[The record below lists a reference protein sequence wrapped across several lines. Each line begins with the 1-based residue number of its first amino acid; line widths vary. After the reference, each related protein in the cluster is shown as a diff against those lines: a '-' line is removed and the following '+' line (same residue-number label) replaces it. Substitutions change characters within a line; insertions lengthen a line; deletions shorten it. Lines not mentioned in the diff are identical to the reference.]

1 MEDSCFSVTRDNSAN
16 QLFYTKY
23 LIACHLPCF
32 IWAINFKR
40 EMVKKIFLIM
50 EESGIEP
57 ETFRMR
63 SGRSTTELHPHS
75 VTFPPF
81 LAKVIWMWFCCWLK
95 FVLDALNYVAELLT
109 LQKYFRILCRINSF
123 LVSLSLDPQDPDPKS
138 PDPGSEIRIQALGS
152 VNLTWMQI
160 ESLSFELFEDF
171 CLA

>member
-1 MEDSCFSVTRDNSAN
+1 MSLGVLKEFCVNSKKTFKGTRKIKLLEGMEDSCFSVTRDNSAN

-63 SGRSTTELHPHS
+63 SGRSTTELHPHCTT
-75 VTFPPF
+75 TFP
-81 LAKVIWMWFCCWLK
+81 K
-95 FVLDALNYVAELLT
+95 ER
-109 LQKYFRILCRINSF
+109 RILSLLSAAASHSYSAKAEYFSYDPFVSF
-123 LVSLSLDPQDPDPKS
+123 
-138 PDPGSEIRIQALGS
+138 
-152 VNLTWMQI
+152 
-160 ESLSFELFEDF
+160 
-171 CLA
+171 

>member
-1 MEDSCFSVTRDNSAN
+1 MSLGVLKEFCVNSKKTFKGTRKIKLLEGMEDSCFSVTRDNSAN

-63 SGRSTTELHPHS
+63 SGRSTTELHPHNLLATQL
-75 VTFPPF
+75 TFSLGESPTF
-81 LAKVIWMWFCCWLK
+81 SDRNDTHENKK
-95 FVLDALNYVAELLT
+95 FVPSN
-109 LQKYFRILCRINSF
+109 
-123 LVSLSLDPQDPDPKS
+123 
-138 PDPGSEIRIQALGS
+138 G
-152 VNLTWMQI
+152 
-160 ESLSFELFEDF
+160 
-171 CLA
+171 